1 MRPACIKRF
10 DGGEDVIET
19 YNIHDFPYDK
29 LNTKALI
36 CKHKKKPKYIVYTFA
51 TFDIETTTID
61 NGNDTPYGF
70 MYHWQMD
77 VGGYIVTGRRWEEWV
92 KFMLKLVEIFKTDET
107 RHFVVY
113 IHNEAFEFQFI
124 RDFLNEYMGGFTVF
138 AAERRKP
145 IYVTTGNGIQF
156 RCSYKLTNMSL
167 EKAVQNELG
176 VVHCKAAG
184 DLDYRVIRTADTP
197 LDDTEFGYCVSDV
210 VSLYELIER
219 RLINEHDNL
228 ESIPMTSTGYV
239 RRDCR
244 NACRKD
250 EDYREEFLK
259 QEMTESVYKLLME
272 AGRGG
277 NTHANRY
284 MSGRVWHEVD
294 SFDVA
299 SSYPSQM
306 FLREFPVSKF
316 TPYGEIENMTELES
330 LLSEYA
336 CLFRVIFTG
345 LEVRDNI
352 GMPYIPISK
361 ATAHS
366 KHITL
371 DNGRVLST
379 VQRKMKERRKRRK
392 RRIKRCHI
400 PLRLTNID
408 DEIMKERI
416 KRIKRIKR
424 GYISLT
430 LTDIDYQIIKEQY
443 TWDDMSISDFH
454 IATYGYLPEALLSQ
468 VMAYFKAKTEL
479 KDKIKEAEK
488 RVDEEEAANLAYL
501 YAKSKNR
508 LNGIFG
514 MCYTNPVHN
523 IISINEDGKWIEDA
537 PEIADAL
544 KKYWKSRNSFLVY
557 AWGVWITAWARR
569 HLEDLFNALGQDKV
583 IYGDTDSGKAVDV
596 DISKID
602 ALNAKVMALAD
613 KRGAYCDY
621 NGTRYYMGVYE
632 HENKIPIAKFKTLG
646 AKKYVY
652 EDEKGL
658 HVTISGV
665 NKKLG
670 AKEIGSIDNFVPGFI
685 FKEAGGLTLY
695 YNDAEQGIHQITV
708 DGCTMTT
715 ASNIGMI
722 DSTYEIGI
730 TSEYAELIGYNI
742 YYDIDK
748 SDNNL

>member
-1 MRPACIKRF
+1 MRLACIKRF

-19 YNIHDFPYDK
+19 YNIHDFPYEN
-29 LNTKALI
+29 LNTKALT
-36 CKHKKKPKYIVYTFA
+36 CKHKKKPKYLIYTFA

-61 NGNDTPYGF
+61 NGTDTPYGI

-77 VGGYIVTGRRWEEWV
+77 VGGYIVTGRRWEEWI
-92 KFMLKLVEIFKTDET
+92 KFMLKLVEIFKTDDT
-107 RHFVVY
+107 RNFVVY

-124 RDFLNEYMGGFTVF
+124 RDFLNTYFDGFHVF
-138 AAERRKP
+138 ASQRRKP

-167 EKAVQNELG
+167 EKAVENELG
-176 VVHCKAAG
+176 IVHCKAAG
-184 DLDYRVIRTADTP
+184 DLDYRIIRTADSP
-197 LDDTEFGYCVSDV
+197 LNDTEFGYCVSDV
-210 VSLYELIER
+210 VCLYELIEH

-244 NACRKD
+244 NSCRKD
-250 EDYREEFLK
+250 ADYREEFLK
-259 QEMTESVYKLLME
+259 QEMSESVYKLLLE

-284 MSGRVWHEVD
+284 MSGRVWHDVD

-299 SSYPSQM
+299 SSYPAQM
-306 FLREFPVSKF
+306 FLRKFPVSKF
-316 TPYGEIENMTELES
+316 TPYGEIESMTELDG

-352 GMPYIPISK
+352 GMPYIAISK
-361 ATAHS
+361 STAHS
-366 KHITL
+366 KNVTL
-371 DNGRVLST
+371 DNGRVLS
-379 VQRKMKERRKRRK
+379 VINREDRE
-392 RRIKRCHI
+392 
-400 PLRLTNID
+400 ND
-408 DEIMKERI
+408 
-416 KRIKRIKR
+416 R
-424 GYISLT
+424 GYLALT
-430 LTDIDYQIIKEQY
+430 LTDVDFQIIKEQY
-443 TWDDMSISDFH
+443 TWDEMSISDFH

-468 VMAYFKAKTEL
+468 VMAYFRAKTEL
-479 KDKIKEAEK
+479 KDKIKEAEE
-488 RVDEEEAANLAYL
+488 RGDEEEAANLAYL

-514 MCYTNPVHN
+514 MCYTNPVRN
-523 IISINEDGKWIEDA
+523 VISINEEGEWIEET

-569 HLEDLFNALGQDKV
+569 HLEDLFNALGQDRV

-596 DISKID
+596 DISKIN
-602 ALNAKVMALAD
+602 ALNAKVMELAD

-632 HENKIPIAKFKTLG
+632 HENKVPIAKFKTLG

-670 AKEIGSIDNFVPGFI
+670 AKELETIDNFVPGFI
-685 FKEAGGLTLY
+685 FKDAGGLTLY

-748 SDNNL
+748 SDNIL

>member
-10 DGGEDVIET
+10 DGGEDVINT

-36 CKHKKKPKYIVYTFA
+36 CKHKKKPKYLVYTFA

-61 NGNDTPYGF
+61 NGTDTPFGF

-77 VGGYIVTGRRWEEWV
+77 VGGYVVTGRRWEEWV
-92 KFMLKLVEIFKTDET
+92 KFMLKLVEIFKTNET
-107 RHFVVY
+107 RNFVVY

-124 RDFLNEYMGGFTVF
+124 RDFLNAHFGGFSVF
-138 AAERRKP
+138 ASQRRKP

-184 DLDYRVIRTADTP
+184 DLDYRIIRTADTP
-197 LDDTEFGYCVSDV
+197 LNDEEYAYCVSDV
-210 VSLYELIER
+210 VCLYELIER

-228 ESIPMTSTGYV
+228 ESIPMTNTGYV

-244 NACRKD
+244 NSCRKD

-284 MSGRVWHEVD
+284 MSGRVWHDVD

-299 SSYPSQM
+299 SSYPAQM
-306 FLREFPVSKF
+306 FLRKFPVSKF
-316 TPYGEIENMTELES
+316 TPYGEIESMTELDD

-352 GMPYIPISK
+352 GMPYVAISK
-361 ATAHS
+361 ATARS
-366 KHITL
+366 KHVTL
-371 DNGRVLST
+371 DNGRVLS
-379 VQRKMKERRKRRK
+379 VINREDRE
-392 RRIKRCHI
+392 
-400 PLRLTNID
+400 ND
-408 DEIMKERI
+408 
-416 KRIKRIKR
+416 R
-424 GYISLT
+424 GYIALT
-430 LTDIDYQIIKEQY
+430 LTDVDFQIIKEQY
-443 TWDDMSISDFH
+443 TWDEMSISDFH
-454 IATYGYLPEALLSQ
+454 IATYGYLPDALLSQ
-468 VMAYFKAKTEL
+468 VMAYFRAKTEL
-479 KDKIKEAEK
+479 KDKIKEAEE
-488 RVDEEEAANLAYL
+488 REAEELENLAYL

-514 MCYTNPVHN
+514 MCYTNPVHAV
-523 IISINEDGKWIEDA
+523 ISINEDGEWIEDI
-537 PEIADAL
+537 PDIAEAL
-544 KKYWKSRNSFLVY
+544 RKYWKSRNSFLVY
-557 AWGVWITAWARR
+557 AWGVWITAWARK

-596 DISKID
+596 EQGKID
-602 ALNAKVMALAD
+602 ALNAKVRKLAD
-613 KRGAYCDY
+613 ERGAYCDY

-646 AKKYVY
+646 SKKYVY

-670 AKEIGSIDNFVPGFI
+670 AKELGSIDNFIPGFI
-685 FKEAGGLTLY
+685 FKDAGGLTLY

-708 DGCTMTT
+708 NGCTMTT
-715 ASNIGMI
+715 ASNIGMV

-748 SDNNL
+748 SDNIL

>member
-1 MRPACIKRF
+1 MRLASIKRF
-10 DGGEDVIET
+10 DGGEDIIET
-19 YNIHDFPYDK
+19 YNINDFPYEN
-29 LNTKALI
+29 LNTKSLI
-36 CKHKKKPKYIVYTFA
+36 CKHKKKPKYIIYTFA

-61 NGNDTPYGF
+61 NGTDTPYGF

-77 VGGYIVTGRRWEEWV
+77 VGGYVVTGRRWEEWIQ
-92 KFMLKLVEIFKTDET
+92 FMLKLAEIFKTDET
-107 RHFVVY
+107 RNFVVY
-113 IHNEAFEFQFI
+113 IQNEAFEFQFI
-124 RDFLNEYMGGFTVF
+124 RDFLNECMGGFTVF
-138 AAERRKP
+138 AAQRRKP

-167 EKAVQNELG
+167 EKAVENELG

-244 NACRKD
+244 NSCRKD

-259 QEMTESVYKLLME
+259 QEMTESVYTLLME

-284 MSGRVWHEVD
+284 MSGRVWHDVD
-294 SFDVA
+294 SFDVV

-306 FLREFPVSKF
+306 FLRKFPVSKF
-316 TPYGEIENMTELES
+316 TPYGEIESKTELDE

-345 LEVRDNI
+345 LEIKDNI
-352 GMPYIPISK
+352 GMPYIAISK
-361 ATAHS
+361 STARS
-366 KHITL
+366 KHVTL
-371 DNGRVLST
+371 DNGRVLS
-379 VQRKMKERRKRRK
+379 VINREDRE
-392 RRIKRCHI
+392 
-400 PLRLTNID
+400 ND
-408 DEIMKERI
+408 
-416 KRIKRIKR
+416 R
-424 GYISLT
+424 GYIALT
-430 LTDIDYQIIKEQY
+430 LTDIDFQIIKEQY
-443 TWDDMSISDFH
+443 TWDEMSISDFH

-479 KDKIKEAEK
+479 KDKIKEAEE
-488 RVDEEEAANLAYL
+488 RDAEEELADLIYL

-523 IISINEDGKWIEDA
+523 IISINEDGEWIEDV
-537 PEIADAL
+537 PEIATAL

-569 HLEDLFNALGQDKV
+569 HLEDLFHALGQDKV

-602 ALNAKVMALAD
+602 ELNAKIMALAD

-621 NGTRYYMGVYE
+621 NGTRYYMGIYE
-632 HENKIPIAKFKTLG
+632 HENKVPIAKFKTLG

-670 AKEIGSIDNFVPGFI
+670 AKELESIDNFVPGFI

-715 ASNIGMI
+715 ASNIGMV

-730 TSEYAELIGYNI
+730 TREYAELIGYNI

-748 SDNNL
+748 SDNIL

>member
-19 YNIHDFPYDK
+19 YNINDFPYEN
-29 LNTKALI
+29 LNTKSLI
-36 CKHKKKPKYIVYTFA
+36 CKHKKKPKYLVYTFA

-61 NGNDTPYGF
+61 NGTDTPYGF

-77 VGGYIVTGRRWEEWV
+77 VGGYVVTGRRWEEWLE
-92 KFMLKLVEIFKTDET
+92 FMLKLVEIFKTDET
-107 RHFVVY
+107 RNFVVY

-124 RDFLNEYMGGFTVF
+124 RDFLNSYFSGFRVF
-138 AAERRKP
+138 ATQRRKP
-145 IYVTTGNGIQF
+145 IYVTTGNGVHF

-176 VVHCKAAG
+176 VVHCKADG

-197 LDDTEFGYCVSDV
+197 LDDTEFVYCVSDV

-284 MSGRVWHEVD
+284 MSGRVWHDVD

-306 FLREFPVSKF
+306 FLRKFPVSKF
-316 TPYGEIENMTELES
+316 TPYGDIESMTELNG

-345 LEVRDNI
+345 LEVKDSI
-352 GMPYIPISK
+352 GMPYIAISK

-366 KHITL
+366 KHVSL
-371 DNGRVLST
+371 DNGRVLS
-379 VQRKMKERRKRRK
+379 VINREDRE
-392 RRIKRCHI
+392 
-400 PLRLTNID
+400 ND
-408 DEIMKERI
+408 
-416 KRIKRIKR
+416 R
-424 GYISLT
+424 GYIALT
-430 LTDIDYQIIKEQY
+430 LTDVDFQIIKEQY

-479 KDKIKEAEK
+479 KDKIKEAEE
-488 RVDEEEAANLAYL
+488 RGDEEEAANLAYF

-514 MCYTNPVHN
+514 MCYTNPIHN
-523 IISINEDGKWIEDA
+523 VITINEDGEWIEDV

-557 AWGVWITAWARR
+557 AWGVWITSWARR

-632 HENKIPIAKFKTLG
+632 HENKVPIAKFKTLG

-665 NKKLG
+665 SKKMG
-670 AKEIGSIDNFVPGFI
+670 AKELGSIDNFVPGFI
-685 FKEAGGLTLY
+685 FKDAGGLTLY

-748 SDNNL
+748 SDNIL

>member
-1 MRPACIKRF
+1 MRLACIKRF
-10 DGGEDVIET
+10 DGGEDIIET
-19 YNIHDFPYDK
+19 YNIQDFPYDN
-29 LNTKALI
+29 LNTKALT
-36 CKHKKKPKYIVYTFA
+36 CKHKKKPKYLVYTFG

-61 NGNDTPYGF
+61 NGTDTPYGF

-77 VGGYIVTGRRWEEWV
+77 VGGYVVTGRRWEEWV

-107 RHFVVY
+107 RNFVVY

-124 RDFLNEYMGGFTVF
+124 RDFLNEHFGGFRVF
-138 AAERRKP
+138 ASQRRKP

-176 VVHCKAAG
+176 VIHCKAAG

-210 VSLYELIER
+210 VCLYELIER
-219 RLINEHDNL
+219 RLINERDNL

-244 NACRKD
+244 NSCRKD
-250 EDYREEFLK
+250 DNYREEFLK

-284 MSGRVWHEVD
+284 MSGRVWHDVD

-299 SSYPSQM
+299 SSYPAQM
-306 FLREFPVSKF
+306 FLRKFPVSKF
-316 TPYGEIENMTELES
+316 TPYGEIESMTELDS

-352 GMPYIPISK
+352 GMPYIAISK
-361 ATAHS
+361 ATARS
-366 KHITL
+366 KHVTL
-371 DNGRVLST
+371 DNGRVLS
-379 VQRKMKERRKRRK
+379 VINREDRE
-392 RRIKRCHI
+392 
-400 PLRLTNID
+400 ND
-408 DEIMKERI
+408 
-416 KRIKRIKR
+416 R
-424 GYISLT
+424 GYIALT
-430 LTDIDYQIIKEQY
+430 LTDIDFQIIKEEY
-443 TWDDMSISDFH
+443 TWDEMSISDFH

-468 VMAYFKAKTEL
+468 VMAYFRAKTEL
-479 KDKIKEAEK
+479 KDKIKEAEE
-488 RVDEEEAANLAYL
+488 RGDEEEAANLAYL

-523 IISINEDGKWIEDA
+523 VISLNEDGEWIEEV

-544 KKYWKSRNSFLVY
+544 IKYSKSRNSFLVY

-602 ALNAKVMALAD
+602 ALNAKVMELAD

-632 HENKIPIAKFKTLG
+632 HENKVPIAKFKTLG

-665 NKKLG
+665 SKKLG
-670 AKEIGSIDNFVPGFI
+670 AKELGSIDNFVPGFI
-685 FKEAGGLTLY
+685 FKDAGGLTLY

-708 DGCTMTT
+708 NGCTMTT
-715 ASNIGMI
+715 ASNIGMV

-748 SDNNL
+748 FDFNL

>member
-1 MRPACIKRF
+1 MRLACIKRF

-19 YNIHDFPYDK
+19 YNIHDFPYEK

-51 TFDIETTTID
+51 TLDIETTTID
-61 NGNDTPYGF
+61 NGIDTPYGF

-77 VGGYIVTGRRWEEWV
+77 VGGYVVTGRRWDEWV

-113 IHNEAFEFQFI
+113 IHNESFEFQFI
-124 RDFLNEYMGGFTVF
+124 RDFLNDYFGGFRVF

-197 LDDTEFGYCVSDV
+197 LDDTEYGYCVSDV
-210 VSLYELIER
+210 VCLYELIER

-244 NACRKD
+244 NSCRKD

-284 MSGRVWHEVD
+284 MSGRIWHDVD

-306 FLREFPVSKF
+306 FLRKFPVSKF
-316 TPYGEIENMTELES
+316 TPYGEIESMTELDG

-345 LEVRDNI
+345 LEIKDNI

-361 ATAHS
+361 ATERS
-366 KHITL
+366 KHVTL
-371 DNGRVLST
+371 DNGRVLS
-379 VQRKMKERRKRRK
+379 VINREDRE
-392 RRIKRCHI
+392 
-400 PLRLTNID
+400 ND
-408 DEIMKERI
+408 
-416 KRIKRIKR
+416 R
-424 GYISLT
+424 GYLALT
-430 LTDIDYQIIKEQY
+430 LTDIDFQIIKEQY

-479 KDKIKEAEK
+479 KDKIKEAEE
-488 RVDEEEAANLAYL
+488 RGDEEEAANLAYL

-523 IISINEDGKWIEDA
+523 VISINEDGEWIEDK

-602 ALNAKVMALAD
+602 ELNSKIMALAD

-621 NGTRYYMGVYE
+621 NGTRYYMGIYE
-632 HENKIPIAKFKTLG
+632 HENKIAIAKFKTLG

-670 AKEIGSIDNFVPGFI
+670 AKELGSIDNFVPGFI
-685 FKEAGGLTLY
+685 FKDAGGLTLY

-715 ASNIGMI
+715 ASNIGMV

>member
-1 MRPACIKRF
+1 MRLACIKRF
-10 DGGEDVIET
+10 DGGKDVIET
-19 YNIHDFPYDK
+19 YNIQDFPYEN
-29 LNTKALI
+29 LNTKALT
-36 CKHKKKPKYIVYTFA
+36 CKHKKKPKYLVYTFA

-61 NGNDTPYGF
+61 NGTDTPYGF

-77 VGGYIVTGRRWEEWV
+77 VGGYVVTGRRWEEWV

-107 RHFVVY
+107 RNFVVY
-113 IHNEAFEFQFI
+113 IQNEAFEFQFI
-124 RDFLNEYMGGFTVF
+124 RDFLNAHFGGFHVF
-138 AAERRKP
+138 AAQRRKP

-176 VVHCKAAG
+176 VVHCKASG

-197 LDDTEFGYCVSDV
+197 LDDTNFGYCVSDV

-219 RLINEHDNL
+219 RLINERDNL
-228 ESIPMTSTGYV
+228 ESIPLTSTGYV

-244 NACRKD
+244 NSCRKD

-277 NTHANRY
+277 NTHANRF
-284 MSGRVWHEVD
+284 MSGRVWHNVD

-306 FLREFPVSKF
+306 FLRKFPVSKF
-316 TPYGEIENMTELES
+316 TPYGEIESMTELDS

-352 GMPYIPISK
+352 GMPYIAISK

-366 KHITL
+366 KHVTL
-371 DNGRVLST
+371 DNGRVLS
-379 VQRKMKERRKRRK
+379 VINREDRE
-392 RRIKRCHI
+392 
-400 PLRLTNID
+400 ND
-408 DEIMKERI
+408 
-416 KRIKRIKR
+416 R

-430 LTDIDYQIIKEQY
+430 LTDVDFQIIKEQY
-443 TWDDMSISDFH
+443 TWDEMSISDFH

-468 VMAYFKAKTEL
+468 VMAYFRAKTEL
-479 KDKIKEAEK
+479 KDKIKAAEE
-488 RVDEEEAANLAYL
+488 RGDEEEAANLAYL

-523 IISINEDGKWIEDA
+523 VISINEDGEWIEDT
-537 PEIADAL
+537 PEISDAL

-557 AWGVWITAWARR
+557 AWGVWITAWARK

-602 ALNAKVMALAD
+602 ALNAKVMELAD

-665 NKKLG
+665 SKKLG
-670 AKEIGSIDNFVPGFI
+670 AKELGSIDNFVPGFI
-685 FKEAGGLTLY
+685 FKDAGGLTLY
-695 YNDAEQGIHQITV
+695 YNDEEQGIHQITV
-708 DGCTMTT
+708 NGCTMTT
-715 ASNIGMI
+715 ASNIGMVN
-722 DSTYEIGI
+722 STYEIGI

-748 SDNNL
+748 SDNIL

>member
-1 MRPACIKRF
+1 MRSASIKRF
-10 DGGEDVIET
+10 DGGEDIIET
-19 YNIHDFPYDK
+19 YNIHDFPYEN
-29 LNTKALI
+29 LNTKSLI
-36 CKHKKKPKYIVYTFA
+36 CKHKKKPKYLVYTFA

-61 NGNDTPYGF
+61 NGTDTPYGF

-77 VGGYIVTGRRWEEWV
+77 VGGYVVTGRRWEEWV

-107 RHFVVY
+107 RNFVVY

-124 RDFLNEYMGGFTVF
+124 RDFLNAYFGGFRVF
-138 AAERRKP
+138 ATQSRKP

-176 VVHCKAAG
+176 VVHCKASG

-197 LDDTEFGYCVSDV
+197 LDDTEYGYCVSDV

-244 NACRKD
+244 NSCRKD
-250 EDYREEFLK
+250 KDYREEFLK
-259 QEMTESVYKLLME
+259 QEMTESVYTLLME

-284 MSGRVWHEVD
+284 MSGRVWHYVD

-299 SSYPSQM
+299 SSYPAQM
-306 FLREFPVSKF
+306 FLRKYPVSKF
-316 TPYGEIENMTELES
+316 TPYGEIETMKELDG

-352 GMPYIPISK
+352 GMPYIAISK

-366 KHITL
+366 KHISL
-371 DNGRVLST
+371 DNGRVLS
-379 VQRKMKERRKRRK
+379 VINREDRE
-392 RRIKRCHI
+392 
-400 PLRLTNID
+400 ND
-408 DEIMKERI
+408 
-416 KRIKRIKR
+416 R
-424 GYISLT
+424 GYLALT
-430 LTDIDYQIIKEQY
+430 LTDVDFQIIKEQY

-454 IATYGYLPEALLSQ
+454 IATYGYLPDALLSQ

-479 KDKIKEAEK
+479 KDKIKEAEE
-488 RVDEEEAANLAYL
+488 RGDEEEAANLAYL

-523 IISINEDGKWIEDA
+523 VISINEDGEWIEDA
-537 PEIADAL
+537 PEIASAL

-557 AWGVWITAWARR
+557 AWGVWITVWARR
-569 HLEDLFNALGQDKV
+569 HLEDLFNALGEDKV

-602 ALNAKVMALAD
+602 ALNAKIMALAD
-613 KRGAYCDY
+613 ERGAYCDY
-621 NGTRYYMGVYE
+621 NGTRYYMGIYE
-632 HENKIPIAKFKTLG
+632 HENKVPIAKFKTLG

-665 NKKLG
+665 SKKLG
-670 AKEIGSIDNFVPGFI
+670 AKELGTIDNFVPGFI
-685 FKEAGGLTLY
+685 FKDAGGLTLY

-708 DGCTMTT
+708 DGCAMTT
-715 ASNIGMI
+715 ASNIGMV

-730 TSEYAELIGYNI
+730 TREYAELIGYNI

-748 SDNNL
+748 SDNIL

>member
-1 MRPACIKRF
+1 MRLACIKRF
-10 DGGEDVIET
+10 DGGEDVINT
-19 YNIHDFPYDK
+19 YNIQDFPYEN
-29 LNTKALI
+29 LNTKALT
-36 CKHKKKPKYIVYTFA
+36 CKHKKKPKYLVYTFA
-51 TFDIETTTID
+51 TFDIETTTIASD
-61 NGNDTPYGF
+61 TETPYGF

-77 VGGYIVTGRRWEEWV
+77 VGGYVVTGRRWEEWIE
-92 KFMLKLVEIFKTDET
+92 FMLKLVEIFKTDET
-107 RHFVVY
+107 RNFVVY
-113 IHNEAFEFQFI
+113 IHNEPFEFQFI
-124 RDFLNEYMGGFTVF
+124 RDFLNAYFDGFTVF
-138 AAERRKP
+138 AAQRRKP

-176 VVHCKAAG
+176 VVHCKASG
-184 DLDYRVIRTADTP
+184 DLDYRIIRTADTP
-197 LDDTEFGYCVSDV
+197 LNDTEFGYCVSDV

-219 RLINEHDNL
+219 RLINERDNL
-228 ESIPMTSTGYV
+228 ESIPLTSTGYV

-244 NACRKD
+244 NSCRKD
-250 EDYREEFLK
+250 ENYREEFLK
-259 QEMTESVYKLLME
+259 QEMTESVYTLLME

-299 SSYPSQM
+299 SSYPAQM
-306 FLREFPVSKF
+306 FLRKFPVSKF
-316 TPYGEIENMTELES
+316 TPYGEIESMTELDS

-352 GMPYIPISK
+352 GMPYIAISK

-366 KHITL
+366 KHVTL
-371 DNGRVLST
+371 DNGRVLS
-379 VQRKMKERRKRRK
+379 VINREDRE
-392 RRIKRCHI
+392 
-400 PLRLTNID
+400 ND
-408 DEIMKERI
+408 
-416 KRIKRIKR
+416 R
-424 GYISLT
+424 GYLSLT
-430 LTDIDYQIIKEQY
+430 LTDVDFQIIKEQY
-443 TWDDMSISDFH
+443 TWDEMSISDFH

-468 VMAYFKAKTEL
+468 VMAYFRAKTER
-479 KDKIKEAEK
+479 KYKIKEAEE
-488 RVDEEEAANLAYL
+488 RESEEEAANLAYL
-501 YAKSKNR
+501 YTKSKNR

-514 MCYTNPVHN
+514 MCYTNPVRN
-523 IISINEDGKWIEDA
+523 VISINEDGEWIEDA

-670 AKEIGSIDNFVPGFI
+670 AKELGSIDNFVPGFI
-685 FKEAGGLTLY
+685 FKDAGGLTLY

-748 SDNNL
+748 SDNIL

>member
-1 MRPACIKRF
+1 MRPAFIKRF
-10 DGGEDVIET
+10 DGGEDAIDT
-19 YNIHDFPYDK
+19 YNIHDFPYEN
-29 LNTKALI
+29 LNTKALT
-36 CKHKKKPKYIVYTFA
+36 CKHKKKPKYLVYTFG

-61 NGNDTPYGF
+61 NGIDTPYGF

-77 VGGYIVTGRRWEEWV
+77 VGGYVVTGRRWEEWV
-92 KFMLKLVEIFKTDET
+92 EFMLKLVEIFGTDET
-107 RHFVVY
+107 RNFVVY
-113 IHNEAFEFQFI
+113 IQNEAFEFQFI
-124 RDFLNEYMGGFTVF
+124 RDFLNAHFGGFRVF

-145 IYVTTGNGIQF
+145 IYVTTGNGVQF

-167 EKAVQNELG
+167 EKAVQNEFG

-197 LDDTEFGYCVSDV
+197 LDDTEYGYCVSDV

-219 RLINEHDNL
+219 RFINERDNL

-244 NACRKD
+244 NSCRKD

-284 MSGRVWHEVD
+284 MSGRVWHNVD

-299 SSYPSQM
+299 SSYPAQM
-306 FLREFPVSKF
+306 FLRKFPVTKF
-316 TPYGEIENMTELES
+316 TPYGEIESMTELDN

-361 ATAHS
+361 ATARS
-366 KHITL
+366 KYVTL
-371 DNGRVLST
+371 DNGRVLS
-379 VQRKMKERRKRRK
+379 VINREDRE
-392 RRIKRCHI
+392 
-400 PLRLTNID
+400 ND
-408 DEIMKERI
+408 
-416 KRIKRIKR
+416 R
-424 GYISLT
+424 GFIALT
-430 LTDIDYQIIKEQY
+430 LTDVDFQIIKEQY
-443 TWDDMSISDFH
+443 TWDEMSISDFH
-454 IATYGYLPEALLSQ
+454 IATYGYLPDALLSQ
-468 VMAYFKAKTEL
+468 VMAYFRGKTEL

-488 RVDEEEAANLAYL
+488 REAEEEAANLAYL

-523 IISINEDGKWIEDA
+523 VISINEDGEWIEEA

-602 ALNAKVMALAD
+602 ALNAKVMEIAD

-665 NKKLG
+665 SKKLG
-670 AKEIGSIDNFVPGFI
+670 AKELGSIDNFKPGFI
-685 FKEAGGLTLY
+685 FKDAGGLTLY

-715 ASNIGMI
+715 ASNIGMV

-730 TSEYAELIGYNI
+730 TQEYAELIGYNI

-748 SDNNL
+748 SDSIL

>member
-19 YNIHDFPYDK
+19 YNIHDFPYEN
-29 LNTKALI
+29 LNTKALT
-36 CKHKKKPKYIVYTFA
+36 CKHKKKPKYLVYTFA

-61 NGNDTPYGF
+61 NGTDTPYGF

-77 VGGYIVTGRRWEEWV
+77 IGGYVITGRRWEEWV
-92 KFMLKLVEIFKTDET
+92 QFMLKLVEIFKTDET
-107 RHFVVY
+107 RNFVVY

-124 RDFLNEYMGGFTVF
+124 RDFLNAHFDGFTVF
-138 AAERRKP
+138 ASQRRKP

-184 DLDYRVIRTADTP
+184 DLDYRIIRTADTP

-219 RLINEHDNL
+219 RLFNEHDNL

-244 NACRKD
+244 NSCRKD

-259 QEMTESVYKLLME
+259 QEMTESVYNLLME

-284 MSGRVWHEVD
+284 MSGRVWHDVD
-294 SFDVA
+294 SYDVA
-299 SSYPSQM
+299 SSYPAQM
-306 FLREFPVSKF
+306 FLRKFPVSKF
-316 TPYGEIENMTELES
+316 TPYGEIESMTELDG

-352 GMPYIPISK
+352 GMPYVAISK
-361 ATAHS
+361 ATARS
-366 KHITL
+366 KHVTL

-379 VQRKMKERRKRRK
+379 VDR
-392 RRIKRCHI
+392 
-400 PLRLTNID
+400 D
-408 DEIMKERI
+408 GD
-416 KRIKRIKR
+416 R
-424 GYISLT
+424 GYIALT
-430 LTDIDYQIIKEQY
+430 LTDVDYDIIKSQY
-443 TWDDMSISDFH
+443 TWDDMSISDMH

-479 KDKIKEAEK
+479 KDKIKEAEE
-488 RVDEEEAANLAYL
+488 RGDEEEAANLAYL

-523 IISINEDGKWIEDA
+523 VISINDDGEWIEEA
-537 PEIADAL
+537 PEIAEAL

-557 AWGVWITAWARR
+557 AWGVWITAWARK
-569 HLEDLFNALGQDKV
+569 HLENLFNALGQDKV

-596 DISKID
+596 DKSKID
-602 ALNAKVMALAD
+602 ALNAKVMKLAD
-613 KRGAYCDY
+613 ERGAYCDY

-670 AKEIGSIDNFVPGFI
+670 AKELGTIDNFKPGFV
-685 FKEAGGLTLY
+685 FKDAGGLTLY
-695 YNDAEQGIHQITV
+695 YNDSEYGIHKITV

-715 ASNIGMI
+715 ASNIGMV

-730 TSEYAELIGYNI
+730 TQEYAELIGYNI

-748 SDNNL
+748 TDNIL

>member
-1 MRPACIKRF
+1 MRLACIKRF

-19 YNIHDFPYDK
+19 YNIHDFPYEN
-29 LNTKALI
+29 LNTKTLT
-36 CKHKKKPKYIVYTFA
+36 CKHKKKPKYLVYTFG

-61 NGNDTPYGF
+61 NGTDTPYGF

-77 VGGYIVTGRRWEEWV
+77 VGGYVVTGRRWEDWV
-92 KFMLKLVEIFKTDET
+92 EFMLKLVEIFKTDET
-107 RHFVVY
+107 RNFVVY

-124 RDFLNEYMGGFTVF
+124 RDFLNTYFDGFQVF
-138 AAERRKP
+138 ASQRRKP

-244 NACRKD
+244 NSCRKD

-284 MSGRVWHEVD
+284 MSGRVWHDVD

-299 SSYPSQM
+299 SSYPAQM
-306 FLREFPVSKF
+306 FLRKFPVSKF
-316 TPYGEIENMTELES
+316 TPYGEIESMTELDS

-352 GMPYIPISK
+352 GMPYIAISK
-361 ATAHS
+361 ATARS
-366 KHITL
+366 KHVTL
-371 DNGRVLST
+371 DNGRVLS
-379 VQRKMKERRKRRK
+379 VINREDRE
-392 RRIKRCHI
+392 
-400 PLRLTNID
+400 ND
-408 DEIMKERI
+408 
-416 KRIKRIKR
+416 R
-424 GYISLT
+424 GYIALT
-430 LTDIDYQIIKEQY
+430 LTDIDFQIIKEEY
-443 TWDDMSISDFH
+443 TWDEMSISDFH

-479 KDKIKEAEK
+479 KDKIKEAEE
-488 RVDEEEAANLAYL
+488 RGNEEEAANLAYL

-523 IISINEDGKWIEDA
+523 VISINENGEWIEDV

-602 ALNAKVMALAD
+602 ALNAKVMSLAD

-632 HENKIPIAKFKTLG
+632 HENKVPIAKFKTLG

-665 NKKLG
+665 NKKMG
-670 AKEIGSIDNFVPGFI
+670 PKELGSIDNFVPGFI
-685 FKEAGGLTLY
+685 FKDAGGLTLY

-715 ASNIGMI
+715 ASNIGMV

-748 SDNNL
+748 IDFNL

>member
-19 YNIHDFPYDK
+19 YNIHDFPYEN
-29 LNTKALI
+29 LNTKALT
-36 CKHKKKPKYIVYTFA
+36 CKHKKKPKYLVYTFA

-61 NGNDTPYGF
+61 NGIDTPYGF

-77 VGGYIVTGRRWEEWV
+77 VGGYVITGRRWEEWV

-107 RHFVVY
+107 RYFIVY

-124 RDFLNEYMGGFTVF
+124 RDFLNAHFGGFHVF
-138 AAERRKP
+138 AAQRRKP

-176 VVHCKAAG
+176 VVHCKASG

-197 LDDTEFGYCVSDV
+197 LDDTEYGYCVSDV

-244 NACRKD
+244 NSCRKD

-277 NTHANRY
+277 NTHANRF

-299 SSYPSQM
+299 SSYPAQM
-306 FLREFPVSKF
+306 FLRKFPVSKF
-316 TPYGEIENMTELES
+316 TPYGEIESMTELDG

-345 LEVRDNI
+345 MEVRDNI
-352 GMPYIPISK
+352 GMPYIAISK

-366 KHITL
+366 KHVTL
-371 DNGRVLST
+371 DNGRVLS
-379 VQRKMKERRKRRK
+379 VINREDRE
-392 RRIKRCHI
+392 
-400 PLRLTNID
+400 ND
-408 DEIMKERI
+408 
-416 KRIKRIKR
+416 R
-424 GYISLT
+424 GYLSLT
-430 LTDIDYQIIKEQY
+430 LTDVDFQIIKEQY
-443 TWDDMSISDFH
+443 TWDEMSISDFH

-468 VMAYFKAKTEL
+468 VMAYFRAKTEL
-479 KDKIKEAEK
+479 KDKIKEAEESG
-488 RVDEEEAANLAYL
+488 DEEEAANLAYL

-523 IISINEDGKWIEDA
+523 VISINEDGEWIEDA

-596 DISKID
+596 NISKID
-602 ALNAKVMALAD
+602 ALNAKVMELAD

-652 EDEKGL
+652 ENEKGL

-670 AKEIGSIDNFVPGFI
+670 AKELGSIDNFVPGFI
-685 FKEAGGLTLY
+685 FKDAGGLTLY
-695 YNDAEQGIHQITV
+695 YNDEEQGIHQITV
-708 DGCTMTT
+708 NGCTMTT
-715 ASNIGMI
+715 ASNIGMV

-730 TSEYAELIGYNI
+730 TREYAELIGYNI

-748 SDNNL
+748 SDNIL

>member
-19 YNIHDFPYDK
+19 YNIHDFPYEN
-29 LNTKALI
+29 LNTKALT
-36 CKHKKKPKYIVYTFA
+36 CKHKKKPKYLIYTFA

-61 NGNDTPYGF
+61 NGTDTPYGF

-77 VGGYIVTGRRWEEWV
+77 VGGYVVTGRRWEEWV

-107 RHFVVY
+107 RNFVVY
-113 IHNEAFEFQFI
+113 IQNEAFEFQFI
-124 RDFLNEYMGGFTVF
+124 RDFLNAHFGGFHVF
-138 AAERRKP
+138 AAQRRKP
-145 IYVTTGNGIQF
+145 IHVTTGNGIQF

-184 DLDYRVIRTADTP
+184 DLDYRIIRTADTP
-197 LDDTEFGYCVSDV
+197 LDDTEYGYCVSDV

-219 RLINEHDNL
+219 RFINEHDNL

-244 NACRKD
+244 NSCRKD

-259 QEMTESVYKLLME
+259 QEMTESVYVLLME

-284 MSGRVWHEVD
+284 MSGRVWYDVD
-294 SFDVA
+294 SFDVT
-299 SSYPSQM
+299 SSYPAQM
-306 FLREFPVSKF
+306 FLRKFPVSKF
-316 TPYGEIENMTELES
+316 TPYGEIESMTELDG

-352 GMPYIPISK
+352 GMPYVAISK
-361 ATAHS
+361 ATARS
-366 KHITL
+366 KHVTL
-371 DNGRVLST
+371 DNGRVLS
-379 VQRKMKERRKRRK
+379 VINREDRE
-392 RRIKRCHI
+392 
-400 PLRLTNID
+400 ND
-408 DEIMKERI
+408 
-416 KRIKRIKR
+416 R
-424 GYISLT
+424 GYIALT
-430 LTDIDYQIIKEQY
+430 LTDVDFQIIKEQY
-443 TWDDMSISDFH
+443 TWDEMSISDFH

-468 VMAYFKAKTEL
+468 VMVYFKAKTEL
-479 KDKIKEAEK
+479 KDKIKEAEE
-488 RVDEEEAANLAYL
+488 REAEEEAANLAYL

-523 IISINEDGKWIEDA
+523 VISINEDGEWIEDA

-602 ALNAKVMALAD
+602 ALNAKIMALAD

-621 NGTRYYMGVYE
+621 NGTRYYMGIYE
-632 HENKIPIAKFKTLG
+632 HENKVPIAKFKTLG

-665 NKKLG
+665 SKKLG
-670 AKEIGSIDNFVPGFI
+670 AKELGSIDNFVPGFI
-685 FKEAGGLTLY
+685 FKDAGGLTLY

-730 TSEYAELIGYNI
+730 TQEYAELIGYNI

-748 SDNNL
+748 SDNIL

>member
-19 YNIHDFPYDK
+19 YNIHDFPYEN
-29 LNTKALI
+29 LNTKALT
-36 CKHKKKPKYIVYTFA
+36 CKHKKKPKYLVYTFA

-61 NGNDTPYGF
+61 NGTDTPYGF

-77 VGGYIVTGRRWEEWV
+77 IGGYVITGRRWEEWV
-92 KFMLKLVEIFKTDET
+92 QFMLKLVEIFKTDET
-107 RHFVVY
+107 RNFVVY

-124 RDFLNEYMGGFTVF
+124 RDFLNAHFGGFHVF
-138 AAERRKP
+138 ASQRRKP

-184 DLDYRVIRTADTP
+184 DLDYRIIRTADTP
-197 LDDTEFGYCVSDV
+197 LNDTEFGYCVSDV
-210 VSLYELIER
+210 VCLYELIER

-259 QEMTESVYKLLME
+259 QEMSESVYTLLLE

-284 MSGRVWHEVD
+284 MSGRVWHYVD

-299 SSYPSQM
+299 SSYPAQM
-306 FLREFPVSKF
+306 FLRKFPVSKF
-316 TPYGEIENMTELES
+316 TPYGEIESMTELDS

-352 GMPYIPISK
+352 GMPYIAISK
-361 ATAHS
+361 ATARS

-371 DNGRVLST
+371 DNGRVLS
-379 VQRKMKERRKRRK
+379 VINREDRE
-392 RRIKRCHI
+392 
-400 PLRLTNID
+400 ND
-408 DEIMKERI
+408 
-416 KRIKRIKR
+416 R
-424 GYISLT
+424 GYLALT
-430 LTDIDYQIIKEQY
+430 LTDIDFQIIKEQY

-479 KDKIKEAEK
+479 KDKIKEAEE
-488 RVDEEEAANLAYL
+488 RGDEEEAANLAYL

-523 IISINEDGKWIEDA
+523 VISINEEGEWIEDT
-537 PEIADAL
+537 PEISDAL

-602 ALNAKVMALAD
+602 ALNAKVKALAD

-621 NGTRYYMGVYE
+621 NGTRYYMGIYE

-670 AKEIGSIDNFVPGFI
+670 AKELKTIDNFVPGFI
-685 FKEAGGLTLY
+685 FKDAGGLTLY

-715 ASNIGMI
+715 ASNIGMV

-748 SDNNL
+748 FDNNL

>member
-19 YNIHDFPYDK
+19 YNIHDFPYEN

-36 CKHKKKPKYIVYTFA
+36 CKHKKKPKYLVYTFA

-61 NGNDTPYGF
+61 NGIDTPYGF

-77 VGGYIVTGRRWEEWV
+77 VGGYVVTGRRWEEWV
-92 KFMLKLVEIFKTDET
+92 TFMLKLVEIFKTDET
-107 RHFVVY
+107 RNFIVY

-124 RDFLNEYMGGFTVF
+124 RDFLNAHFNGFQVF
-138 AAERRKP
+138 ASQRRKP

-167 EKAVQNELG
+167 EKAVENELG

-184 DLDYRVIRTADTP
+184 DLDYRIIRTADTP
-197 LDDTEFGYCVSDV
+197 LGDTEYGYCVSDV

-219 RLINEHDNL
+219 RLINERDNL

-244 NACRKD
+244 NSCRKD

-284 MSGRVWHEVD
+284 MSGRIWHGVD

-299 SSYPSQM
+299 SSYPAQM
-306 FLREFPVSKF
+306 FLRKFPVSKF
-316 TPYGEIENMTELES
+316 TPYGEIESMTELDG

-352 GMPYIPISK
+352 GMPYVAISK

-366 KHITL
+366 KHVTL
-371 DNGRVLST
+371 DNGRVLS
-379 VQRKMKERRKRRK
+379 VINREDRE
-392 RRIKRCHI
+392 
-400 PLRLTNID
+400 ND
-408 DEIMKERI
+408 
-416 KRIKRIKR
+416 R
-424 GYISLT
+424 GYLALT
-430 LTDIDYQIIKEQY
+430 LTDVDFQIIKEQY
-443 TWDDMSISDFH
+443 TWDEMSISDFH

-468 VMAYFKAKTEL
+468 VMAYFNAKTEL
-479 KDKIKEAEK
+479 KDKIKEAEE
-488 RVDEEEAANLAYL
+488 RGDEEEAANLAYL

-523 IISINEDGKWIEDA
+523 VISINEDGEWIEEA

-569 HLEDLFNALGQDKV
+569 HLEDLFNALGQDKT

-596 DISKID
+596 DIAKID

-621 NGTRYYMGVYE
+621 NGKRYYMGIYE
-632 HENKIPIAKFKTLG
+632 HENKVPIAKFKTLG

-665 NKKLG
+665 SKKLG
-670 AKEIGSIDNFVPGFI
+670 AKELGSIDNFVPGFI
-685 FKEAGGLTLY
+685 FKDAGGLTLY
-695 YNDAEQGIHQITV
+695 YNDAEQGIHKITV

-715 ASNIGMI
+715 ASNIGMV

-730 TSEYAELIGYNI
+730 TREYAELIGYNI

-748 SDNNL
+748 SDNIL

>member
-1 MRPACIKRF
+1 MRPAFIKRF
-10 DGGEDVIET
+10 DGGEDIIET
-19 YNIHDFPYDK
+19 YNIHDFPYEN
-29 LNTKALI
+29 LNTKALK
-36 CKHKKKPKYIVYTFA
+36 CKHKKKPKYLVYTFG

-61 NGNDTPYGF
+61 NGTDTPYGF

-77 VGGYIVTGRRWEEWV
+77 VGGYVVTGRRWEEWV
-92 KFMLKLVEIFKTDET
+92 DFMLKLVELFKTDAT
-107 RHFVVY
+107 RNFVVY
-113 IHNEAFEFQFI
+113 IQNEAFEFQFI
-124 RDFLNEYMGGFTVF
+124 RDFLNAHFGGFRVF
-138 AAERRKP
+138 ASQRRKP

-167 EKAVQNELG
+167 EKAVQNEFG

-184 DLDYRVIRTADTP
+184 DLDYRVIRTADTT
-197 LDDTEFGYCVSDV
+197 LDDTEYGYCVSDV

-219 RLINEHDNL
+219 RFINERDNL

-244 NACRKD
+244 NSCRKD
-250 EDYREEFLK
+250 EDYREDFLK

-284 MSGRVWHEVD
+284 MSGRVWHDVD

-299 SSYPSQM
+299 SSYPAQM
-306 FLREFPVSKF
+306 FLRKFPVSKF
-316 TPYGEIENMTELES
+316 TPYGEIESMTELDD

-345 LEVRDNI
+345 LEVKDNI
-352 GMPYIPISK
+352 GMPYIAISK
-361 ATAHS
+361 ATARS

-371 DNGRVLST
+371 DNGRVLS
-379 VQRKMKERRKRRK
+379 VINREDRE
-392 RRIKRCHI
+392 
-400 PLRLTNID
+400 ND
-408 DEIMKERI
+408 
-416 KRIKRIKR
+416 R
-424 GYISLT
+424 GFISLT
-430 LTDIDYQIIKEQY
+430 LTDVDFQIIKEQY
-443 TWDDMSISDFH
+443 TWDEMSISDFH

-468 VMAYFKAKTEL
+468 VMAYFRGKTEL

-488 RVDEEEAANLAYL
+488 REAEEEAANLSYL

-508 LNGIFG
+508 LNGLFG

-523 IISINEDGKWIEDA
+523 VISINEDGEWIEDT

-602 ALNAKVMALAD
+602 ALNAKVMEIAD

-621 NGTRYYMGVYE
+621 NGTRYYMGIYE
-632 HENKIPIAKFKTLG
+632 HENKVPIAKFKTLG

-665 NKKLG
+665 SKKLG
-670 AKEIGSIDNFVPGFI
+670 AKELGSIDNFKPGFI
-685 FKEAGGLTLY
+685 FKDAGGLTLY
-695 YNDAEQGIHQITV
+695 YNDEEQGIHQITV

-715 ASNIGMI
+715 ASNIGMV

-730 TSEYAELIGYNI
+730 TQEYAELIGYNI

-748 SDNNL
+748 SDNIL

>member
-1 MRPACIKRF
+1 MRQACIKRF

-19 YNIHDFPYDK
+19 YNIHDFPYEN
-29 LNTKALI
+29 LNTKALT
-36 CKHKKKPKYIVYTFA
+36 CKHKKKPKYLVYTFA

-61 NGNDTPYGF
+61 NGTDSPYGF

-77 VGGYIVTGRRWEEWV
+77 VGGYIVTGRRWEEWI

-107 RHFVVY
+107 RNFVVY

-124 RDFLNEYMGGFTVF
+124 RDFLNAYFGGFHVF
-138 AAERRKP
+138 AAQRRKP

-176 VVHCKAAG
+176 VVHCKADG

-210 VSLYELIER
+210 VCLYELIER

-244 NACRKD
+244 NSCRKD
-250 EDYREEFLK
+250 ADYREEFLK
-259 QEMTESVYKLLME
+259 QEMTESVYTLLTE

-299 SSYPSQM
+299 SSYPAQM
-306 FLREFPVSKF
+306 FLRKFPVSKF
-316 TPYGEIENMTELES
+316 TPYGEIESMTELDG

-352 GMPYIPISK
+352 GMPYIAKSK
-361 ATAHS
+361 STAHS
-366 KHITL
+366 NHLTL
-371 DNGRVLST
+371 DNGRVLS
-379 VQRKMKERRKRRK
+379 VINREDRE
-392 RRIKRCHI
+392 
-400 PLRLTNID
+400 ND
-408 DEIMKERI
+408 
-416 KRIKRIKR
+416 R
-424 GYISLT
+424 GYLALT
-430 LTDIDYQIIKEQY
+430 LTDVDFQIIKEQY
-443 TWDDMSISDFH
+443 TWDEMSISDFH

-468 VMAYFKAKTEL
+468 VMAYFRAKTEL
-479 KDKIKEAEK
+479 KDKIKEAEE
-488 RVDEEEAANLAYL
+488 RGDEEEAANLAYL

-514 MCYTNPVHN
+514 MCYTNPVRN
-523 IISINEDGKWIEDA
+523 VISINEKGKWIEET

-569 HLEDLFNALGQDKV
+569 HLEDLFNALGQDRV

-602 ALNAKVMALAD
+602 ALNAKVKALAD

-632 HENKIPIAKFKTLG
+632 HENKVPIAKFKTLG

-665 NKKLG
+665 NKKTG
-670 AKEIGSIDNFVPGFI
+670 AKELGSIDNFVPGFI
-685 FKEAGGLTLY
+685 FKDAGGLTLY
-695 YNDAEQGIHQITV
+695 YNYAEQGIHQITV

-715 ASNIGMI
+715 ASNIGMV

-748 SDNNL
+748 SDNIL

>member
-1 MRPACIKRF
+1 MRLACIKRF

-19 YNIHDFPYDK
+19 YNIHDFPYEN

-61 NGNDTPYGF
+61 NGTDTPYGF

-77 VGGYIVTGRRWEEWV
+77 VGGYVVTGRRWEEWV

-107 RHFVVY
+107 RNFVVY
-113 IHNEAFEFQFI
+113 IQNEAFEFQFI

-138 AAERRKP
+138 ASQRRKP

-167 EKAVQNELG
+167 EKAVENELG

-197 LDDTEFGYCVSDV
+197 LDDTEYGYCVSDV

-228 ESIPMTSTGYV
+228 ESIPMTNTGYV

-244 NACRKD
+244 NSCRKD
-250 EDYREEFLK
+250 QDYREEFLK
-259 QEMTESVYKLLME
+259 QEITESVYKLLTD

-284 MSGRVWHEVD
+284 MSGRVWHDVD
-294 SFDVA
+294 SFDVS

-306 FLREFPVSKF
+306 FLRKFPVSKF
-316 TPYGEIENMTELES
+316 TPYGDIESRAELDE

-345 LEVRDNI
+345 LEIKDNI
-352 GMPYIPISK
+352 GMPYIAISK
-361 ATAHS
+361 ATARS
-366 KHITL
+366 KHVTL
-371 DNGRVLST
+371 DNGRVLS
-379 VQRKMKERRKRRK
+379 VINREDRE
-392 RRIKRCHI
+392 
-400 PLRLTNID
+400 ND
-408 DEIMKERI
+408 
-416 KRIKRIKR
+416 R
-424 GYISLT
+424 GYIALT
-430 LTDIDYQIIKEQY
+430 LTDIDFKIIKEQY
-443 TWDDMSISDFH
+443 TWDEISISDFH

-479 KDKIKEAEK
+479 KDKIKEAED
-488 RVDEEEAANLAYL
+488 REAEEELANLTYL

-523 IISINEDGKWIEDA
+523 VISINEDGEWIEDA
-537 PEIADAL
+537 PEIATAL

-602 ALNAKVMALAD
+602 ALNVKVKALAD

-632 HENKIPIAKFKTLG
+632 HENKVPIAKFKTLG

-652 EDEKGL
+652 EDENGL

-665 NKKLG
+665 SKKLG
-670 AKEIGSIDNFVPGFI
+670 AKELGSIDNFVPGFI

-715 ASNIGMI
+715 ASNIAMV

-748 SDNNL
+748 SDNIL

>member
-1 MRPACIKRF
+1 MRLACIKRF

-19 YNIHDFPYDK
+19 YNIHDFPYEN
-29 LNTKALI
+29 LNTKALT
-36 CKHKKKPKYIVYTFA
+36 CKHKKKPKYLVYTFA

-77 VGGYIVTGRRWEEWV
+77 VGGYVVTGRRWEEWV
-92 KFMLKLVEIFKTDET
+92 EFMLKLVEIFKTDET

-124 RDFLNEYMGGFTVF
+124 RDFLNAHFDGFKVF
-138 AAERRKP
+138 ATQRRKP

-176 VVHCKAAG
+176 VMHCKAAG

-197 LDDTEFGYCVSDV
+197 LNDTEFGYCVSDV

-219 RLINEHDNL
+219 RLINERDNL
-228 ESIPMTSTGYV
+228 ETIPMTSTGYV

-306 FLREFPVSKF
+306 FLRKFPVSKF
-316 TPYGEIENMTELES
+316 TPYGEIESMTELDG

-345 LEVRDNI
+345 LEIKDNI
-352 GMPYIPISK
+352 GMPYIAISK

-366 KHITL
+366 KHVSL
-371 DNGRVLST
+371 DNGRVLS
-379 VQRKMKERRKRRK
+379 VINHEDRE
-392 RRIKRCHI
+392 
-400 PLRLTNID
+400 ND
-408 DEIMKERI
+408 
-416 KRIKRIKR
+416 R
-424 GYISLT
+424 GYLALT
-430 LTDIDYQIIKEQY
+430 LTDVDFQIIKEQY

-468 VMAYFKAKTEL
+468 VIAYFRAKTEL
-479 KDKIKEAEK
+479 KDKIKEAEE
-488 RVDEEEAANLAYL
+488 RGDEEEAANLAYL

-523 IISINEDGKWIEDA
+523 VISINEDGEWIEDV
-537 PEIADAL
+537 PEIEDAL

-621 NGTRYYMGVYE
+621 NGTRYYMGIYE
-632 HENKIPIAKFKTLG
+632 HENKVPIAKFKTLG

-665 NKKLG
+665 SKKLG
-670 AKEIGSIDNFVPGFI
+670 AKELGSIDNFIPGFI
-685 FKEAGGLTLY
+685 FKDAGGLTLY
-695 YNDAEQGIHQITV
+695 YNDEEQGIHQITV

-715 ASNIGMI
+715 ASNIGMV

-730 TSEYAELIGYNI
+730 TQEYAELIGYNI

-748 SDNNL
+748 SDNIL

>member
-1 MRPACIKRF
+1 MRLACIKRF

-19 YNIHDFPYDK
+19 YNIHDFPYEN
-29 LNTKALI
+29 LNTKSLI
-36 CKHKKKPKYIVYTFA
+36 CKHKKKPKYIIYTFA

-61 NGNDTPYGF
+61 NGIDTPYGF

-77 VGGYIVTGRRWEEWV
+77 VGGYVVTGRRWEEWIE
-92 KFMLKLVEIFKTDET
+92 FMLKLVEIFKTDET
-107 RHFVVY
+107 RNFVVY

-124 RDFLNEYMGGFTVF
+124 RDFLNNYMGGFTVF
-138 AAERRKP
+138 AAQRRKP

-167 EKAVQNELG
+167 EKAVENELG

-244 NACRKD
+244 NSCRKD

-259 QEMTESVYKLLME
+259 QEMTESVYTLLME

-299 SSYPSQM
+299 SSYPAQM
-306 FLREFPVSKF
+306 FLRKFPVSKF
-316 TPYGEIENMTELES
+316 TPYGDIESMTELDE

-345 LEVRDNI
+345 LEIKDNI
-352 GMPYIPISK
+352 GMPYIAISK
-361 ATAHS
+361 ATAYS
-366 KHITL
+366 KHVAL
-371 DNGRVLST
+371 DNGRVLS
-379 VQRKMKERRKRRK
+379 VINREDRE
-392 RRIKRCHI
+392 
-400 PLRLTNID
+400 ND
-408 DEIMKERI
+408 
-416 KRIKRIKR
+416 R
-424 GYISLT
+424 GYIALT
-430 LTDIDYQIIKEQY
+430 LTDIDFKIIKEQY

-479 KDKIKEAEK
+479 KDKIKEAED
-488 RVDEEEAANLAYL
+488 RGDEEAEDRGDEEEAENLAYL

-523 IISINEDGKWIEDA
+523 VISINEDGEWIEDA
-537 PEIADAL
+537 PEIATAL

-602 ALNAKVMALAD
+602 ALNAKVMELAD

-621 NGTRYYMGVYE
+621 NGKRYYMGIYE
-632 HENKIPIAKFKTLG
+632 HENKVPIAKFKTLG

-665 NKKLG
+665 SKKLS
-670 AKEIGSIDNFVPGFI
+670 AKELENIDNFVPGFI

-715 ASNIGMI
+715 ASNIGMV

-730 TSEYAELIGYNI
+730 TREYAELIGYNI

-748 SDNNL
+748 SENIL

>member
-1 MRPACIKRF
+1 MRLACIKRF
-10 DGGEDVIET
+10 DGGEDIIET
-19 YNIHDFPYDK
+19 YNIHDFPYEN
-29 LNTKALI
+29 LNTKALT
-36 CKHKKKPKYIVYTFA
+36 CKHKKKPKYLIYTFA

-61 NGNDTPYGF
+61 NGTDTPYGF

-77 VGGYIVTGRRWEEWV
+77 IGGYVVTGRRWEEWV

-107 RHFVVY
+107 RNFVVY
-113 IHNEAFEFQFI
+113 IQNEAFEFQFI
-124 RDFLNEYMGGFTVF
+124 RDFLNEYMDGFRVF
-138 AAERRKP
+138 AAQPRKP
-145 IYVTTGNGIQF
+145 IHVTTGNGIQF

-197 LDDTEFGYCVSDV
+197 LDDTEYGYCVSDV
-210 VSLYELIER
+210 VCLYELIER
-219 RLINEHDNL
+219 RFINERDNL

-244 NACRKD
+244 NSCRKD
-250 EDYREEFLK
+250 DDYRDEFLK

-284 MSGRVWHEVD
+284 MSGRVWHDVD

-299 SSYPSQM
+299 SSYPAQM
-306 FLREFPVSKF
+306 FLRKFPVSKF
-316 TPYGEIENMTELES
+316 TPYGEIESMTEFDS

-345 LEVRDNI
+345 LEVRDNV
-352 GMPYIPISK
+352 GMAYVAISK
-361 ATAHS
+361 ATARS
-366 KHITL
+366 KNVTL

-379 VQRKMKERRKRRK
+379 INRENRDK
-392 RRIKRCHI
+392 
-400 PLRLTNID
+400 D
-408 DEIMKERI
+408 
-416 KRIKRIKR
+416 R
-424 GYISLT
+424 GYIALT
-430 LTDIDYQIIKEQY
+430 LTDVDYQIIKEQY
-443 TWDDMSISDFH
+443 TWDEMSISDFH
-454 IATYGYLPEALLSQ
+454 IATYGYLPDALLSQ
-468 VMAYFKAKTEL
+468 VMVYFKDKTEL
-479 KDKIKEAEK
+479 KDKIKEAEE
-488 RVDEEEAANLAYL
+488 RGNEEEVADLAYL

-523 IISINEDGKWIEDA
+523 VISINEDGEWIEDA
-537 PEIADAL
+537 PEIAEAL

-569 HLEDLFNALGQDKV
+569 HLEDLFNALGQNKV

-602 ALNAKVMALAD
+602 ELNAKVMALAD

-621 NGTRYYMGVYE
+621 NGTRYYMGIYE
-632 HENKIPIAKFKTLG
+632 HENKVPIAKFKTLG

-665 NKKLG
+665 NRKRG
-670 AKEIGSIDNFVPGFI
+670 AKELGSIDNFVPGFI
-685 FKEAGGLTLY
+685 FKDAGGLTLY

-708 DGCTMTT
+708 DGCSMTT
-715 ASNIGMI
+715 ASNIGMV

-730 TSEYAELIGYNI
+730 TKEYVELIGYNI

-748 SDNNL
+748 SDNIL

>member
-1 MRPACIKRF
+1 MRQSCIKRF

-19 YNIHDFPYDK
+19 YNIHDFPYEN

-36 CKHKKKPKYIVYTFA
+36 CKHKKKPKYLVYTFG

-61 NGNDTPYGF
+61 NGTDTPYGF

-77 VGGYIVTGRRWEEWV
+77 VGGYVVTGRRWEEWI

-107 RHFVVY
+107 RNFVVY

-124 RDFLNEYMGGFTVF
+124 RDFLNEHFGGFQVF
-138 AAERRKP
+138 ASQRRKP

-176 VVHCKAAG
+176 VIHCKADG

-197 LDDTEFGYCVSDV
+197 LDDTEYGYCVSDV

-219 RLINEHDNL
+219 RFINEHDNL

-244 NACRKD
+244 NSCRKD
-250 EDYREEFLK
+250 ENYREEFLK

-284 MSGRVWHEVD
+284 MSGRVWHDVD

-299 SSYPSQM
+299 SSYPAQM
-306 FLREFPVSKF
+306 FLRKFPVSKF
-316 TPYGEIENMTELES
+316 TPYGEIESMTELDG

-352 GMPYIPISK
+352 GMPYIAISK
-361 ATAHS
+361 ATARS
-366 KHITL
+366 KNVTL
-371 DNGRVLST
+371 DNGRVLS
-379 VQRKMKERRKRRK
+379 VINREDRE
-392 RRIKRCHI
+392 
-400 PLRLTNID
+400 ND
-408 DEIMKERI
+408 
-416 KRIKRIKR
+416 R
-424 GYISLT
+424 GYIALT
-430 LTDIDYQIIKEQY
+430 LTDIDFQIIKEQY
-443 TWDDMSISDFH
+443 TWDEMSISDFH

-468 VMAYFKAKTEL
+468 VMAYFNAKTEL
-479 KDKIKEAEK
+479 KGKIKEAEE
-488 RVDEEEAANLAYL
+488 RGDEEEAANLAYL

-523 IISINEDGKWIEDA
+523 VISINEDGEWIEDT

-602 ALNAKVMALAD
+602 ALNAKVKALAN

-632 HENKIPIAKFKTLG
+632 HENKVPIAKFKTLG

-670 AKEIGSIDNFVPGFI
+670 AKELGSIDNFVPGFI
-685 FKEAGGLTLY
+685 FKDAGGLTLY

>member
-1 MRPACIKRF
+1 MRLASIKRF

-19 YNIHDFPYDK
+19 YNINDFPYEN

-36 CKHKKKPKYIVYTFA
+36 CKHKKKPKYLVYTFA

-61 NGNDTPYGF
+61 NGVDTPYGF

-77 VGGYIVTGRRWEEWV
+77 VGGYVVTGRRWEEWV

-107 RHFVVY
+107 RNFVVY
-113 IHNEAFEFQFI
+113 IQNEAFEFQFI
-124 RDFLNEYMGGFTVF
+124 RDFLNEYMGGYTVF
-138 AAERRKP
+138 ASQRRKP

-167 EKAVQNELG
+167 EKAVENELG
-176 VVHCKAAG
+176 VVHRKAAG

-210 VSLYELIER
+210 VCLYELIER

-244 NACRKD
+244 NSCRKD

-294 SFDVA
+294 SFDVV

-306 FLREFPVSKF
+306 FLRKFPVSKF
-316 TPYGEIENMTELES
+316 TPYGEIESMTELDS

-345 LEVRDNI
+345 LEVKDNI
-352 GMPYIPISK
+352 GMPYIAISK
-361 ATAHS
+361 ATARS
-366 KHITL
+366 KHVTL
-371 DNGRVLST
+371 DNGRVLS
-379 VQRKMKERRKRRK
+379 VINREDRE
-392 RRIKRCHI
+392 
-400 PLRLTNID
+400 ND
-408 DEIMKERI
+408 
-416 KRIKRIKR
+416 R
-424 GYISLT
+424 GYIALT

-468 VMAYFKAKTEL
+468 VMAYFRAKTEL
-479 KDKIKEAEK
+479 KDKIKEAED
-488 RVDEEEAANLAYL
+488 RGDEEEAANLAYL

-523 IISINEDGKWIEDA
+523 IISINEDGEWIEDA
-537 PEIADAL
+537 PEIGAAL

-583 IYGDTDSGKAVDV
+583 IYGDTDSGKAVEV

-602 ALNAKVMALAD
+602 ALNAKIMALAD
-613 KRGAYCDY
+613 ERGAYCDY
-621 NGTRYYMGVYE
+621 NGKRYYMGIYE
-632 HENKIPIAKFKTLG
+632 HENKVPIAKFKTLG

-665 NKKLG
+665 SKKLG
-670 AKEIGSIDNFVPGFI
+670 AKELESIDNFVPGFI

-715 ASNIGMI
+715 ASNIGMV

-730 TSEYAELIGYNI
+730 TREYAELIGYNI

-748 SDNNL
+748 SENIL

>member
-19 YNIHDFPYDK
+19 YNIHDFPYEN
-29 LNTKALI
+29 LNTKALT
-36 CKHKKKPKYIVYTFA
+36 CKHKKKPKYLVYTFA

-61 NGNDTPYGF
+61 NGTDTPYGF

-77 VGGYIVTGRRWEEWV
+77 VGGYVVTGRRWEEWV
-92 KFMLKLVEIFKTDET
+92 EFMLKLVEIFKTDET
-107 RHFVVY
+107 RYFIVY
-113 IHNEAFEFQFI
+113 IQNEAFEFQFI
-124 RDFLNEYMGGFTVF
+124 RDFLNAYFDGFTVF
-138 AAERRKP
+138 AAQRRKP

-176 VVHCKAAG
+176 VVHCKASG

-197 LDDTEFGYCVSDV
+197 LNDTEFGYCVSDV

-219 RLINEHDNL
+219 RLINERDNL
-228 ESIPMTSTGYV
+228 ESIPLTSTGYV

-244 NACRKD
+244 NSCRKD
-250 EDYREEFLK
+250 PDYREEFLK

-277 NTHANRY
+277 NTHANRF
-284 MSGRVWHEVD
+284 MSGRVWHNVD

-299 SSYPSQM
+299 SSYPAQM
-306 FLREFPVSKF
+306 FLRKFPVSKF
-316 TPYGEIENMTELES
+316 TPYGKIESMTELDG

-352 GMPYIPISK
+352 GMPYIAISK

-366 KHITL
+366 KHVTL
-371 DNGRVLST
+371 DNGRVLS
-379 VQRKMKERRKRRK
+379 VINREDRE
-392 RRIKRCHI
+392 
-400 PLRLTNID
+400 ND
-408 DEIMKERI
+408 
-416 KRIKRIKR
+416 R
-424 GYISLT
+424 GYLALT
-430 LTDIDYQIIKEQY
+430 LTDVDFQIIKEQY
-443 TWDDMSISDFH
+443 TWDEMSISDFH

-468 VMAYFKAKTEL
+468 VMAYFRAKTEL
-479 KDKIKEAEK
+479 KDKIKEAEESG
-488 RVDEEEAANLAYL
+488 DEEEAANLAYL

-523 IISINEDGKWIEDA
+523 VISINEDGEWIEDA

-557 AWGVWITAWARR
+557 AWGVWITAWARK

-602 ALNAKVMALAD
+602 ALNAKVMELAD

-670 AKEIGSIDNFVPGFI
+670 AKELGSIDNFVPGFI
-685 FKEAGGLTLY
+685 FKDAGGLTLY

-730 TSEYAELIGYNI
+730 TREYAELIGYNI

-748 SDNNL
+748 SDNIL

>member
-1 MRPACIKRF
+1 MRTACIKRF
-10 DGGEDVIET
+10 DGGEDIIET
-19 YNIHDFPYDK
+19 YNIHDFPYEN
-29 LNTKALI
+29 LNTKALT
-36 CKHKKKPKYIVYTFA
+36 CKHKKKPKYLVYTFA

-61 NGNDTPYGF
+61 NGIDTPYGF

-77 VGGYIVTGRRWEEWV
+77 VGGYVVTGRRWEEWV
-92 KFMLKLVEIFKTDET
+92 QFMLKLVEIFKTDET
-107 RHFVVY
+107 RNFIVY

-124 RDFLNEYMGGFTVF
+124 RDFLNAHFDGFTVF
-138 AAERRKP
+138 ASQRRKP

-184 DLDYRVIRTADTP
+184 DLDYRIIRTADTP
-197 LDDTEFGYCVSDV
+197 LDDTEYGYCVSDV

-219 RLINEHDNL
+219 RLINERDNL

-244 NACRKD
+244 NSCRKD

-284 MSGRVWHEVD
+284 LSGRVWHGVD
-294 SFDVA
+294 SLDVA
-299 SSYPSQM
+299 SSYPAQM
-306 FLREFPVSKF
+306 FLRKFPVSKF
-316 TPYGEIENMTELES
+316 TPYGEIESMTELDG

-352 GMPYIPISK
+352 GMPYIAISK
-361 ATAHS
+361 ATEHS
-366 KHITL
+366 KHVTL
-371 DNGRVLST
+371 DNGRVLS
-379 VQRKMKERRKRRK
+379 VINREDRE
-392 RRIKRCHI
+392 
-400 PLRLTNID
+400 ND
-408 DEIMKERI
+408 
-416 KRIKRIKR
+416 R
-424 GYISLT
+424 GYLALT
-430 LTDIDYQIIKEQY
+430 LTDVDFQIIKEQY
-443 TWDDMSISDFH
+443 TWDEMSISDFH

-468 VMAYFKAKTEL
+468 VMAYFRAKTEL
-479 KDKIKEAEK
+479 KDKIKEAEE
-488 RVDEEEAANLAYL
+488 RGAEEEAANLAYL

-523 IISINEDGKWIEDA
+523 VISINEDGEWIEDT

-602 ALNAKVMALAD
+602 ALNAKVMELAD

-632 HENKIPIAKFKTLG
+632 HENKVPIAKFKTLG

-665 NKKLG
+665 SKKLG
-670 AKEIGSIDNFVPGFI
+670 AKELGSIDNFVPGFI
-685 FKEAGGLTLY
+685 FKDAGGLTLY
-695 YNDAEQGIHQITV
+695 YNDAEQGIHKITV

-715 ASNIGMI
+715 ASNIGMV

-730 TSEYAELIGYNI
+730 TREYAELIGYNI

-748 SDNNL
+748 SDNIL

>member
-1 MRPACIKRF
+1 MRLASIKRF

-19 YNIHDFPYDK
+19 YNIHDFPYEN
-29 LNTKALI
+29 LNTKALT
-36 CKHKKKPKYIVYTFA
+36 CKHKKKPKYLVYTFA

-61 NGNDTPYGF
+61 NGTDTPYGF

-77 VGGYIVTGRRWEEWV
+77 VGGYVVTGRRWEEWV

-107 RHFVVY
+107 RNFVVY
-113 IHNEAFEFQFI
+113 IQNEAFEFQFI
-124 RDFLNEYMGGFTVF
+124 RDFLNAHFGGFSVF
-138 AAERRKP
+138 AAQRRKP

-184 DLDYRVIRTADTP
+184 DLDYRIIRTADTP
-197 LDDTEFGYCVSDV
+197 LDDTEYGYCVSDV

-244 NACRKD
+244 NSCRKD

-284 MSGRVWHEVD
+284 MSGRVWHDVD

-299 SSYPSQM
+299 SSYPAQM
-306 FLREFPVSKF
+306 FLRKFPVSKF
-316 TPYGEIENMTELES
+316 TPYGEIESVTEIDG

-352 GMPYIPISK
+352 GMPYIAISK
-361 ATAHS
+361 ATARS
-366 KHITL
+366 KHVTL
-371 DNGRVLST
+371 DNGRVLS
-379 VQRKMKERRKRRK
+379 VINREDRE
-392 RRIKRCHI
+392 
-400 PLRLTNID
+400 ND
-408 DEIMKERI
+408 
-416 KRIKRIKR
+416 R
-424 GYISLT
+424 GYIALT
-430 LTDIDYQIIKEQY
+430 LTDVDYQIIKEQY
-443 TWDDMSISDFH
+443 TWDDMSISDMH
-454 IATYGYLPEALLSQ
+454 IATYGFLPEALLSQ

-479 KDKIKEAEK
+479 KDKIKEAEE
-488 RVDEEEAANLAYL
+488 REAEEEAANLAYL

-523 IISINEDGKWIEDA
+523 VISINEDGEWIEDEQ
-537 PEIADAL
+537 EIADAL

-596 DISKID
+596 DISKIE
-602 ALNAKVMALAD
+602 ALNTKVMALAD

-632 HENKIPIAKFKTLG
+632 HENKVPIGKFKTLG

-665 NKKLG
+665 SKKLG
-670 AKEIGSIDNFVPGFI
+670 SKELGSIDNFVPGFI
-685 FKEAGGLTLY
+685 FKDAGGLTLY
-695 YNDAEQGIHQITV
+695 YNDSEKGIHTITIN
-708 DGCTMTT
+708 GCTMTT
-715 ASNIGMI
+715 ASNIGMV

-730 TSEYAELIGYNI
+730 TQEYAELIGYNI

-748 SDNNL
+748 FDNIL

>member
-1 MRPACIKRF
+1 MRPALIKRF

-19 YNIHDFPYDK
+19 YNIHDFPYEN
-29 LNTKALI
+29 LNTKALT
-36 CKHKKKPKYIVYTFA
+36 CKHKKKPKYLVYTFA

-61 NGNDTPYGF
+61 NGTDTPYGF
-70 MYHWQMD
+70 MYQWQMD
-77 VGGYIVTGRRWEEWV
+77 VGGYVVTGRRWEEWIE
-92 KFMLKLVEIFKTDET
+92 FMLKLVEIFKTDET
-107 RHFVVY
+107 RNFVVY

-124 RDFLNEYMGGFTVF
+124 RDFLNAYFDGFHVF
-138 AAERRKP
+138 ASQRRKP

-176 VVHCKAAG
+176 VVHFKAAG

-197 LDDTEFGYCVSDV
+197 LNDTEFGYCVSDV
-210 VSLYELIER
+210 VCLYELIER

-259 QEMTESVYKLLME
+259 QEMTESVYKLLTE

-284 MSGRVWHEVD
+284 MSGRVWHIVD

-299 SSYPSQM
+299 SSYPAQM
-306 FLREFPVSKF
+306 FLRKFPVSKF
-316 TPYGEIENMTELES
+316 TPYGEIESMTELDS

-352 GMPYIPISK
+352 GMPYIAISK

-366 KHITL
+366 KHVTL
-371 DNGRVLST
+371 DNGRVLS
-379 VQRKMKERRKRRK
+379 VINREDRE
-392 RRIKRCHI
+392 
-400 PLRLTNID
+400 ND
-408 DEIMKERI
+408 
-416 KRIKRIKR
+416 R
-424 GYISLT
+424 GYIAMT
-430 LTDIDYQIIKEQY
+430 LTDVDYQIIKEQY
-443 TWDDMSISDFH
+443 TWDEMSISDFH

-468 VMAYFKAKTEL
+468 VMAYFRAKTEL
-479 KDKIKEAEK
+479 KDKIKEAEE
-488 RVDEEEAANLAYL
+488 RGDEEEAANHAYL

-514 MCYTNPVHN
+514 MCYTNPVRN
-523 IISINEDGKWIEDA
+523 VISINDKGKWIEETPD
-537 PEIADAL
+537 IADAL

-602 ALNAKVMALAD
+602 ALNAKVKALAD

-632 HENKIPIAKFKTLG
+632 HENKVPIAKFKTLG

-670 AKEIGSIDNFVPGFI
+670 AKELKTIDNFVPGFV
-685 FKEAGGLTLY
+685 FKDAGGLTLY

-715 ASNIGMI
+715 ASNIGMV

-748 SDNNL
+748 FDNNL

>member
-1 MRPACIKRF
+1 MRQACIKRF

-19 YNIHDFPYDK
+19 YNIHDFPYEN
-29 LNTKALI
+29 LNTKALT
-36 CKHKKKPKYIVYTFA
+36 CKHKKKPKYLVYTFA

-61 NGNDTPYGF
+61 NGTDTPYGF

-77 VGGYIVTGRRWEEWV
+77 VGGYVVTGRRWEEWV
-92 KFMLKLVEIFKTDET
+92 QFMLKLVEIFKTDET
-107 RHFVVY
+107 RNFVVY
-113 IHNEAFEFQFI
+113 IHNEAFEFQYI
-124 RDFLNEYMGGFTVF
+124 RDFLNAHFDGFQVF
-138 AAERRKP
+138 ASQRRKP

-167 EKAVQNELG
+167 EKAVENELG

-184 DLDYRVIRTADTP
+184 DLDYRIIRTADTP
-197 LDDTEFGYCVSDV
+197 LDDTEYGYCVSDV

-219 RLINEHDNL
+219 RLINEGDNL

-284 MSGRVWHEVD
+284 MSGRVWHVVD

-299 SSYPSQM
+299 SSYPAQM
-306 FLREFPVSKF
+306 FLRKFPVSKF
-316 TPYGEIENMTELES
+316 TPYGEIESMTELDG

-352 GMPYIPISK
+352 GMPYITISK

-366 KHITL
+366 KYVTL
-371 DNGRVLST
+371 DNGRVLS
-379 VQRKMKERRKRRK
+379 VINREDRE
-392 RRIKRCHI
+392 
-400 PLRLTNID
+400 ND
-408 DEIMKERI
+408 
-416 KRIKRIKR
+416 R
-424 GYISLT
+424 GYLALT
-430 LTDIDYQIIKEQY
+430 LTDIDFQIIKEQY
-443 TWDDMSISDFH
+443 TWDEMSISDFH

-468 VMAYFKAKTEL
+468 VMAYFRAKTEL
-479 KDKIKEAEK
+479 KDKIKEAEE
-488 RVDEEEAANLAYL
+488 RGDEEEAANLAYL

-514 MCYTNPVHN
+514 MCYTNPVRN
-523 IISINEDGKWIEDA
+523 VISINENGEWIEDT
-537 PEIADAL
+537 PDIAEAL
-544 KKYWKSRNSFLVY
+544 RKYWKSRNSFLVY

-602 ALNAKVMALAD
+602 ALNAKVMSLAD

-621 NGTRYYMGVYE
+621 NGKRYYMGVYE
-632 HENKIPIAKFKTLG
+632 HENKVPIAKFKTLG

-670 AKEIGSIDNFVPGFI
+670 AKELGSIDNFVAGFI

-695 YNDAEQGIHQITV
+695 YNDAEQGVHKITV

-715 ASNIGMI
+715 ASNIGMVE
-722 DSTYEIGI
+722 STYEIGI
-730 TSEYAELIGYNI
+730 TREYAELIGYNI
-742 YYDIDK
+742 YYDVDK
-748 SDNNL
+748 SDNIL

>member
-1 MRPACIKRF
+1 MRLACIKRF

-19 YNIHDFPYDK
+19 YDIHDFPYEN
-29 LNTKALI
+29 LNTKALT
-36 CKHKKKPKYIVYTFA
+36 CKHKKKPKYLVYTFA

-61 NGNDTPYGF
+61 NGVDTPYGF

-77 VGGYIVTGRRWEEWV
+77 VGGYVVTGRRWEEWV

-107 RHFVVY
+107 RNFVVY
-113 IHNEAFEFQFI
+113 IQNEAFEFQFI
-124 RDFLNEYMGGFTVF
+124 RDFLNEHFGGFRVF
-138 AAERRKP
+138 ASQRRKP

-197 LDDTEFGYCVSDV
+197 LDDTEYGYCVSDV

-219 RLINEHDNL
+219 RFINERDNL

-259 QEMTESVYKLLME
+259 QEMTENVYKLLME

-284 MSGRVWHEVD
+284 MSGRVWHNVD

-299 SSYPSQM
+299 SSYPAQM
-306 FLREFPVSKF
+306 FLRKFPVSKF
-316 TPYGEIENMTELES
+316 TPYGEIESMTELDG

-352 GMPYIPISK
+352 GMPYIAISK

-366 KHITL
+366 KHLRL
-371 DNGRVLST
+371 DNGRVLS
-379 VQRKMKERRKRRK
+379 VINREDRE
-392 RRIKRCHI
+392 
-400 PLRLTNID
+400 ND
-408 DEIMKERI
+408 
-416 KRIKRIKR
+416 R
-424 GYISLT
+424 GYLALT
-430 LTDIDYQIIKEQY
+430 LTDVDFQIIKEQY

-479 KDKIKEAEK
+479 KDKIKEADK
-488 RVDEEEAANLAYL
+488 RGDEEETANLAYL

-523 IISINEDGKWIEDA
+523 VISINEDGEWIEDA

-602 ALNAKVMALAD
+602 ALNAKIMALAD

-621 NGTRYYMGVYE
+621 NGTRYYMGIYE
-632 HENKIPIAKFKTLG
+632 HENKVPIAKFKTLG

-665 NKKLG
+665 SKKLG
-670 AKEIGSIDNFVPGFI
+670 AKELGSIDNFVPGFI
-685 FKEAGGLTLY
+685 FKDAGGLTLY

-715 ASNIGMI
+715 ASNIGMV

-730 TSEYAELIGYNI
+730 TQEYAELIGYNI

-748 SDNNL
+748 SDNIL

>member
-19 YNIHDFPYDK
+19 YNIHDFPYEN

-92 KFMLKLVEIFKTDET
+92 EFMLKLVEIFKTDET

-176 VVHCKAAG
+176 VLHCKAAG

-259 QEMTESVYKLLME
+259 QEMTESVYTLLME

-284 MSGRVWHEVD
+284 MSGRVWHDID
-294 SFDVA
+294 SFDVV

-306 FLREFPVSKF
+306 FLRKFPVSKF
-316 TPYGEIENMTELES
+316 TPYGDIESMTELDG

-352 GMPYIPISK
+352 GMPYIAISK
-361 ATAHS
+361 ATARS
-366 KHITL
+366 KHVTL
-371 DNGRVLST
+371 DNGRVLS
-379 VQRKMKERRKRRK
+379 VINREDRE
-392 RRIKRCHI
+392 
-400 PLRLTNID
+400 ND
-408 DEIMKERI
+408 
-416 KRIKRIKR
+416 R

-430 LTDIDYQIIKEQY
+430 LTDVDFQIIKEQY

-454 IATYGYLPEALLSQ
+454 IATYGYLPDALLSQ

-479 KDKIKEAEK
+479 KDKIKEADK
-488 RVDEEEAANLAYL
+488 RGDEEEAANLNYL

-523 IISINEDGKWIEDA
+523 VISINEDGEWIEDV
-537 PEIADAL
+537 PEIADSL

-602 ALNAKVMALAD
+602 ALNAKVMELAD

-621 NGTRYYMGVYE
+621 NGTRYYMGIYE
-632 HENKIPIAKFKTLG
+632 HENKVPIAKFKTLG

-665 NKKLG
+665 SKKLG
-670 AKEIGSIDNFVPGFI
+670 AKELGSIDNFVPGFI
-685 FKEAGGLTLY
+685 FKAAGGLTLY
-695 YNDAEQGIHQITV
+695 YNDSEQGIHQITV

-730 TSEYAELIGYNI
+730 TSEYAEIIGYNI

-748 SDNNL
+748 SDNIL

>member
-10 DGGEDVIET
+10 DGGEDVIDT
-19 YNIHDFPYDK
+19 YNIHDFPYEN

-61 NGNDTPYGF
+61 NGTDTPYGF

-77 VGGYIVTGRRWEEWV
+77 VGGYVVTGRRWEEWV
-92 KFMLKLVEIFKTDET
+92 EFMLKLVEIFKTDET

-145 IYVTTGNGIQF
+145 IYVTTGNGVEF

-167 EKAVQNELG
+167 EKAVENELG

-197 LDDTEFGYCVSDV
+197 LDDTEYGYCVSDV
-210 VSLYELIER
+210 VSLYEMIER

-259 QEMTESVYKLLME
+259 QEMTESVYTLLME

-284 MSGRVWHEVD
+284 MSGRVWHDVD

-299 SSYPSQM
+299 SSYPAQM
-306 FLREFPVSKF
+306 FLRKFPVSKF
-316 TPYGEIENMTELES
+316 TPYGDIDSMKELDG
-330 LLSEYA
+330 LLTKYA

-352 GMPYIPISK
+352 GMPYIAISK

-366 KHITL
+366 KNVSL
-371 DNGRVLST
+371 DNGRVLS
-379 VQRKMKERRKRRK
+379 VINREDREK
-392 RRIKRCHI
+392 
-400 PLRLTNID
+400 D
-408 DEIMKERI
+408 
-416 KRIKRIKR
+416 R
-424 GYISLT
+424 GYLALT
-430 LTDIDYQIIKEQY
+430 LTDVDFQIIKDEY

-479 KDKIKEAEK
+479 KDKIKEADK

-523 IISINEDGKWIEDA
+523 VISINEDGEWIEDV
-537 PEIADAL
+537 PEIADTL
-544 KKYWKSRNSFLVY
+544 KKYWKSRNNFLVY

-602 ALNAKVMALAD
+602 ALNAKIMALAD

-670 AKEIGSIDNFVPGFI
+670 AKELESIDNFVPGFI
-685 FKEAGGLTLY
+685 FKDAGGLTLY
-695 YNDAEQGIHQITV
+695 YNDAEQGIHEITV

-748 SDNNL
+748 SDNIL

>member
-1 MRPACIKRF
+1 MRKACIKRF
-10 DGGEDVIET
+10 DGGEDIIET
-19 YNIHDFPYDK
+19 YNIHDFPYEN
-29 LNTKALI
+29 LNTKAI
-36 CKHKKKPKYIVYTFA
+36 TCKHKKKPKYLVYTFA

-61 NGNDTPYGF
+61 NGTDTPYGY

-77 VGGYIVTGRRWEEWV
+77 VGGYVVTGRRWEEWIE
-92 KFMLKLVEIFKTDET
+92 FMLKLVEIFKTDET
-107 RHFVVY
+107 RNFVVY

-124 RDFLNEYMGGFTVF
+124 RDFLNAYFDGFHVF
-138 AAERRKP
+138 ASQSRKP
-145 IYVTTGNGIQF
+145 IYVTTGNGVQF
-156 RCSYKLTNMSL
+156 RCSYILTNMSL
-167 EKAVQNELG
+167 EKAVENELG
-176 VVHCKAAG
+176 VVHCKATG

-210 VSLYELIER
+210 VCLYELIER

-259 QEMTESVYKLLME
+259 QEMTESVYKLLLE

-284 MSGRVWHEVD
+284 MSGRVWHYVD

-299 SSYPSQM
+299 SSYPAQM
-306 FLREFPVSKF
+306 FLRKFPMSKF
-316 TPYGEIENMTELES
+316 TPYGEIESMTELDG

-352 GMPYIPISK
+352 GMPYIAISK
-361 ATAHS
+361 STAHS
-366 KHITL
+366 KHVTL
-371 DNGRVLST
+371 DNGRVLS
-379 VQRKMKERRKRRK
+379 VINREDRE
-392 RRIKRCHI
+392 
-400 PLRLTNID
+400 ND
-408 DEIMKERI
+408 
-416 KRIKRIKR
+416 R
-424 GYISLT
+424 GYIAMT
-430 LTDIDYQIIKEQY
+430 LTDVDFQIIKEQY
-443 TWDDMSISDFH
+443 TWDEMSISDFH

-479 KDKIKEAEK
+479 KDKIKEAEE
-488 RVDEEEAANLAYL
+488 RGDEEEAANLAYL

-514 MCYTNPVHN
+514 MCYTNPVRN
-523 IISINEDGKWIEDA
+523 VISINEEGEWIEET

-557 AWGVWITAWARR
+557 AWGLWITAWARR

-602 ALNAKVMALAD
+602 ALNAKVKALAD

-621 NGTRYYMGVYE
+621 NGTRYYMGIYE

-670 AKEIGSIDNFVPGFI
+670 AKELKTIDNFVPGFI
-685 FKEAGGLTLY
+685 FKDAGGLTLY
-695 YNDAEQGIHQITV
+695 YNDAEQGIHQIII

-748 SDNNL
+748 FDNIL

>member
-1 MRPACIKRF
+1 MRQACIKRF
-10 DGGEDVIET
+10 DGGEDRIET
-19 YNIHDFPYDK
+19 YDIHDFPYEN

-61 NGNDTPYGF
+61 NGTDTPYGF

-77 VGGYIVTGRRWEEWV
+77 VGGYVVTGRRWEEWV
-92 KFMLKLVEIFKTDET
+92 EFMLKLVEIFGTDKT
-107 RHFVVY
+107 RNFVVY

-124 RDFLNEYMGGFTVF
+124 RDFLNAHFGGFRVF
-138 AAERRKP
+138 ATQRRKP

-184 DLDYRVIRTADTP
+184 DLDYRIIRTADTP
-197 LDDTEFGYCVSDV
+197 LDDTEYGYCVSDV

-219 RLINEHDNL
+219 RLINERDNL

-244 NACRKD
+244 NSCRKD
-250 EDYREEFLK
+250 EDYREDFLK
-259 QEMTESVYKLLME
+259 QEMTESVYKLLIE

-284 MSGRVWHEVD
+284 MSGRVWHNVD

-299 SSYPSQM
+299 SSYPAQM
-306 FLREFPVSKF
+306 FLRKFPVSKF
-316 TPYGEIENMTELES
+316 TPYGEIESMTELDD

-345 LEVRDNI
+345 LEIKDNI
-352 GMPYIPISK
+352 GMPYIAISK

-379 VQRKMKERRKRRK
+379 VKRKMKDRRKRRK
-392 RRIKRCHI
+392 RRIKRCYI
-400 PLRLTNID
+400 PLTLKNID
-408 DEIMKERI
+408 EEIIKERI
-416 KRIKRIKR
+416 KRIKRIRR
-424 GYISLT
+424 GYITLT

-443 TWDDMSISDFH
+443 TWDDISISDFH
-454 IATYGYLPEALLSQ
+454 IATYGYLPDALLSQ
-468 VMAYFKAKTEL
+468 VMAYFRGKTEL

-488 RVDEEEAANLAYL
+488 KEAEEEAANLAYL

-523 IISINEDGKWIEDA
+523 VISINEDGEWIEDT

-602 ALNAKVMALAD
+602 ALNAKVMELAD

-670 AKEIGSIDNFVPGFI
+670 AKELGSIDNFVPGFI
-685 FKEAGGLTLY
+685 FKDAGGLTLY

-715 ASNIGMI
+715 ASNIGMV

-730 TSEYAELIGYNI
+730 TQEYAELIGYNI

-748 SDNNL
+748 SDDIL

>member
-10 DGGEDVIET
+10 DGGEDVIDT
-19 YNIHDFPYDK
+19 YNIHDFPYEN
-29 LNTKALI
+29 LNTKALT
-36 CKHKKKPKYIVYTFA
+36 CKHKNKPKYLVYTFA

-61 NGNDTPYGF
+61 NGTDTPFGF

-77 VGGYIVTGRRWEEWV
+77 VGGYVVTGRRWEEWV
-92 KFMLKLVEIFKTDET
+92 KFMLKLVEIFKTDDT
-107 RHFVVY
+107 RNFVVY
-113 IHNEAFEFQFI
+113 IQNEAFEFQFI
-124 RDFLNEYMGGFTVF
+124 RDFLNAHFGGFRVF
-138 AAERRKP
+138 AAQRRKP
-145 IYVTTGNGIQF
+145 IHVTTGNGIQF

-184 DLDYRVIRTADTP
+184 DLDYRIIRTADTP
-197 LDDTEFGYCVSDV
+197 LDDTEYGYCVSDV

-219 RLINEHDNL
+219 RFINERDNL

-244 NACRKD
+244 NSCRKD
-250 EDYREEFLK
+250 EDYREDFLK
-259 QEMTESVYKLLME
+259 QEMTESVYTLLRE
-272 AGRGG
+272 ASRGG

-284 MSGRVWHEVD
+284 MSGRVWHNVD

-299 SSYPSQM
+299 SSYPAQM
-306 FLREFPVSKF
+306 FLRKFPVSKF
-316 TPYGEIENMTELES
+316 TPYGEIESMTELDG

-352 GMPYIPISK
+352 GMPYIAISK
-361 ATAHS
+361 AIEHS
-366 KHITL
+366 KHVTL

-379 VQRKMKERRKRRK
+379 VDRENKKEDRESKK
-392 RRIKRCHI
+392 KA
-400 PLRLTNID
+400 
-408 DEIMKERI
+408 
-416 KRIKRIKR
+416 R
-424 GYISLT
+424 GYIALT
-430 LTDIDYQIIKEQY
+430 LTDVDFQIIKEQY
-443 TWDDMSISDFH
+443 TWDEMSISDFH

-468 VMAYFKAKTEL
+468 VTAYFKAKTEL
-479 KDKIKEAEK
+479 KDKIKEAEE
-488 RVDEEEAANLAYL
+488 RGDEEEAANLAYL

-523 IISINEDGKWIEDA
+523 KIFIKEDGKWDEDV
-537 PEIADAL
+537 PDIADAL

-569 HLEDLFNALGQDKV
+569 HLEDLFNALGQDKT

-602 ALNAKVMALAD
+602 TLNAKIMELAD
-613 KRGAYCDY
+613 RRGAYCDY
-621 NGTRYYMGVYE
+621 NGTRYYMGIYE
-632 HENKIPIAKFKTLG
+632 HENKVPIAKFKTLG

-665 NKKLG
+665 SKKLG
-670 AKEIGSIDNFVPGFI
+670 AKELGSIDNFVPGFI
-685 FKEAGGLTLY
+685 FKDAGGLTLY
-695 YNDAEQGIHQITV
+695 YNDAKQGIHEITV

-715 ASNIGMI
+715 ASNIGMV

-748 SDNNL
+748 FDNIL

>member
-1 MRPACIKRF
+1 MRLACIKRF

-19 YNIHDFPYDK
+19 YNIHDFPYEN
-29 LNTKALI
+29 LNTKALT
-36 CKHKKKPKYIVYTFA
+36 CKHKKKPKYLVYTFA

-61 NGNDTPYGF
+61 NGTDTPYGF

-77 VGGYIVTGRRWEEWV
+77 VGGYVVTGRRWEEWI

-107 RHFVVY
+107 RNFIVY

-124 RDFLNEYMGGFTVF
+124 RDFLNAHFDGFQVF
-138 AAERRKP
+138 ASQRRKP

-244 NACRKD
+244 NSCRKD

-259 QEMTESVYKLLME
+259 QEMTESVYELLME

-284 MSGRVWHEVD
+284 MSGRVWHDVD

-299 SSYPSQM
+299 SSYPAQM
-306 FLREFPVSKF
+306 FLRKFPVSKF
-316 TPYGEIENMTELES
+316 TPYGEIESMTELDG

-336 CLFRVIFTG
+336 CLFRAIFTG

-352 GMPYIPISK
+352 GMAYIAISK

-366 KHITL
+366 KHVTL
-371 DNGRVLST
+371 DNGRVLS
-379 VQRKMKERRKRRK
+379 VINREDRE
-392 RRIKRCHI
+392 
-400 PLRLTNID
+400 ND
-408 DEIMKERI
+408 
-416 KRIKRIKR
+416 R
-424 GYISLT
+424 GYLALT
-430 LTDIDYQIIKEQY
+430 LTDIDFQIIKEQY
-443 TWDDMSISDFH
+443 TWDDMSISDMH
-454 IATYGYLPEALLSQ
+454 IATYGFLPEALLSQ
-468 VMAYFKAKTEL
+468 VMAYFRAKTEL
-479 KDKIKEAEK
+479 KDKIKEAEE
-488 RVDEEEAANLAYL
+488 RGSEEEAANLAYL

-523 IISINEDGKWIEDA
+523 VISINEDGEWIEDT

-596 DISKID
+596 NISKID
-602 ALNAKVMALAD
+602 ALNAKVMELAD

-632 HENKIPIAKFKTLG
+632 HENKVPIAKFKTLG

-665 NKKLG
+665 SKKLG
-670 AKEIGSIDNFVPGFI
+670 AKELKTIDNFVPGFI
-685 FKEAGGLTLY
+685 FKDAGGLTLY

-748 SDNNL
+748 FDNNL

>member
-1 MRPACIKRF
+1 MRPAFIKRF
-10 DGGEDVIET
+10 DGGEDIIET
-19 YNIHDFPYDK
+19 YNIHDFPYEN
-29 LNTKALI
+29 LNTKSLI
-36 CKHKKKPKYIVYTFA
+36 CKHKKKPKYIIYTFA

-61 NGNDTPYGF
+61 NGIDTPYGF

-77 VGGYIVTGRRWEEWV
+77 VGGYVVTGRRWEEWIQ
-92 KFMLKLVEIFKTDET
+92 FMLKLVEIFKTDET
-107 RHFVVY
+107 RNFVVY
-113 IHNEAFEFQFI
+113 IQNEAFEFQFI
-124 RDFLNEYMGGFTVF
+124 RDFLNEYMDGFTVF
-138 AAERRKP
+138 AAQRRKP

-167 EKAVQNELG
+167 EKAVENELG

-197 LDDTEFGYCVSDV
+197 LDDTEYGYCVSDV

-244 NACRKD
+244 NSCRKE

-259 QEMTESVYKLLME
+259 QEMTESVYTLLME

-284 MSGRVWHEVD
+284 MSGRVWHDVD

-299 SSYPSQM
+299 SSYPAQM
-306 FLREFPVSKF
+306 FLRKFPVSKF
-316 TPYGEIENMTELES
+316 TPYGDIESMTELDS

-345 LEVRDNI
+345 LEIKDNI
-352 GMPYIPISK
+352 GMPYIAISK

-366 KHITL
+366 KHVTL
-371 DNGRVLST
+371 DNGRVLS
-379 VQRKMKERRKRRK
+379 VINREDRE
-392 RRIKRCHI
+392 
-400 PLRLTNID
+400 ND
-408 DEIMKERI
+408 
-416 KRIKRIKR
+416 R
-424 GYISLT
+424 GYIALT
-430 LTDIDYQIIKEQY
+430 LTDIDFQIIKEQY
-443 TWDDMSISDFH
+443 TWDEMSISDFH

-468 VMAYFKAKTEL
+468 VMAYFRAKTEL
-479 KDKIKEAEK
+479 KDKIKEAEE
-488 RVDEEEAANLAYL
+488 RDAEELANLTYL

-523 IISINEDGKWIEDA
+523 VISINEDGEWIEDT

-544 KKYWKSRNSFLVY
+544 KKFWKSRNSFLVY

-602 ALNAKVMALAD
+602 ALNAKIMSLAD

-621 NGTRYYMGVYE
+621 NGTRYYMGIYE
-632 HENKIPIAKFKTLG
+632 HENKVPIAKFKTLG

-670 AKEIGSIDNFVPGFI
+670 PKELESIDNFVPGFI

-715 ASNIGMI
+715 ASNIGMV

-730 TSEYAELIGYNI
+730 TREYAELIGYNI

-748 SDNNL
+748 SDNIL